1 MLLHIAD
8 VPVYL
13 LDTEGPVIADDREA
27 VDLIVAAGRYGAGA
41 DWTVIPVSRLGDD
54 FFELRTRKAGAIVQ
68 KFVSYQMKLAVI
80 GDISARV
87 AASESLAAWVRESN
101 RGRDLW
107 FVSDVEELRARL
119 GRQQPA
125 V

>member
-1 MLLHIAD
+1 MLQHID
-8 VPVYL
+8 EIPIYL
-13 LDTEGPVIADDREA
+13 LSTEGPVIADDREA
-27 VDLIVAAGRYGAGA
+27 VDLIVEAGRYGAGA
-41 DWTVIPVSRLGDD
+41 TWTVIPVSRLGDD

-80 GDISARV
+80 GDINERV

-107 FVSDVEELRARL
+107 FVSDVDELRARL
-119 GRQQPA
+119 ARQRA
-125 V
+125 M

>member
-1 MLLHIAD
+1 MLQHID
-8 VPVYL
+8 EVPIYL

-27 VDLIVAAGRYGAGA
+27 VDLIVEAGRYGAGA
-41 DWTVIPVSRLGDD
+41 AWTVIPVSRLGDD

-80 GDISARV
+80 GDIAERV
-87 AASESLAAWVRESN
+87 AESESLAAWVRESN

-107 FVSDVEELRARL
+107 FVSDVDELRARL
-119 GRQQPA
+119 ARQRA